1 LGGGV
6 DSGRMRAMDKLDRD
20 RAAREEAHNAL
31 EAYIYRARDFL
42 EDDIFRRVASVDERN
57 LFKLKIEEISEWLF
71 SSESATLEEFRQK
84 LAELTYIP

>member
-1 LGGGV
+1 
-6 DSGRMRAMDKLDRD
+6 MRAMDKLDRD

>member
-1 LGGGV
+1 
-6 DSGRMRAMDKLDRD
+6 MDKLDRD